1 MKRLTL
7 TGIALVSLAVGPAM
21 AADLRTPVYTKA
33 PVMAPIYNWTG
44 FYIGLNG
51 GYSWGRSNTD
61 FTITSTIAGV
71 PAGSVSQDI
80 NGWVGGG
87 QIGYNWQSGTF
98 VFGLEADIQATGQK
112 GTFNFATP
120 ALCPT
125 ITIAVLPCVTGSGS
139 IEQELP
145 WFGTLRGRLGVTPS
159 PTWLLY
165 VTGGL
170 AYGQVDTE
178 ATFSATSA
186 FVGGPVIAS
195 VSAASNSST
204 TRVGWVI
211 GAGAEWAISGPWS
224 AKLEYLYMDL
234 GTVNTSFAGPAPFTL
249 MTTSSRITDN
259 IVRVGVNY
267 RFGGSPVVARY

>member
-33 PVMAPIYNWTG
+33 PVMAPIFSWTG

-61 FTITSTIAGV
+61 FTITGV
-71 PAGSVSQDI
+71 PAGSVSQDM
-80 NGWVGGG
+80 NGWLGGG

-112 GTFNFATP
+112 GTFNFAT
-120 ALCPT
+120 ATSCP
-125 ITIAVLPCVTGSGS
+125 IINIAVLPCLTGSGG
-139 IEQELP
+139 IEQKLP
-145 WFGTLRGRLGVTPS
+145 WFGTLRGRLGVTPA

-170 AYGQVDTE
+170 AYGEVDTN
-178 ATFSATSA
+178 ATFTATTTA
-186 FVGGPVIAS
+186 FLGGPVISS
-195 VSAASNSST
+195 VSTTASSNT
-204 TRVGWVI
+204 TNVGWVI

-234 GTVNTSFAGPAPFTL
+234 GTVTTSFAGPGPFTL